1 SSLAQAGQSISLAWD
16 ASPDANVV
24 GYILYYGVLG
34 GISTNSLDVANQPM
48 ATVSNLNAGTTEF
61 FFVTAYNALRVESLP
76 SNLITYTVPG
86 ANTAPT
92 ISSMAN
98 QTINEDT
105 STGASSF
112 TVGDAET
119 AAGSLAVSGSSS
131 NPTLVPGGNIVF
143 GGSGINRSVTVTP
156 AANQTGT
163 ATITLTV

>member
-1 SSLAQAGQSISLAWD
+1 MKMMKYIHGLTVVRRLSTLCAILVLAASSSLAQAGQSISLAWD

-92 ISSMAN
+92 I
-98 QTINEDT
+98 
-105 STGASSF
+105 
-112 TVGDAET
+112 
-119 AAGSLAVSGSSS
+119 
-131 NPTLVPGGNIVF
+131 
-143 GGSGINRSVTVTP
+143 
-156 AANQTGT
+156 
-163 ATITLTV
+163 